1 MAAIQMIGVPF
12 AGWMYDTTGD
22 YQPAFIIFLGLY
34 LLAAIVVLGL
44 RVPRRKKQD
53 YVTIPN
59 TAE

>member
-1 MAAIQMIGVPF
+1 MIGVPF
-12 AGWMYDTTGD
+12 AGWMYDTTGN

-53 YVTIPN
+53 YLTIPN